1 MAPTLVTA
9 CTALPPEGALL
20 AWDGPA
26 LADKA
31 LTLVTACTV
40 RSPEGTAALEVW
52 RGQSRGFY
60 LNRVSLRGPVATTG
74 FLFLAPKKIQP
85 VLEGTA

>member
-40 RSPEGTAALEVW
+40 RSPEGAAALEVW
-52 RGQSRGFY
+52 RGPSRGFC
-60 LNRVSLRGPVATTG
+60 LKRASFQGPVATTG